1 MHPEPKVILVT
12 GASSGIGEATA
23 RLLAASG
30 HRLVLGARREDR
42 ITAIADE
49 IRAAGGDATALPL
62 DVTSRERFQAF
73 ADEALRLHGR
83 IDVLVN
89 NAGLMP
95 LSRLDELKVDEWDQ
109 MVDVNLKGV
118 FYGIAAVLPGMNARK
133 SGHIINVASVSAYS
147 TGPTVAVYSATKYA
161 VRALTEGLRSET
173 RDLRVTLI
181 SPGITTSE
189 LFGTI
194 TSDAPRQLLDSL
206 ADIAM
211 PASTIGE
218 AIAYAISQ
226 PANIDVNEIVVRPTA
241 LW

>member
-1 MHPEPKVILVT
+1 MSLSSKVILVT

-23 RLLAASG
+23 RVLAAAG
-30 HRLVLGARREDR
+30 HKLILGARREER
-42 ITAIADE
+42 INSIASE
-49 IRAAGGDATALPL
+49 IRASGGDAAALPL
-62 DVTSRERFQAF
+62 DVTDRVQFKAF
-73 ADEALRLHGR
+73 ADRAKELHGH

-89 NAGLMP
+89 NAGVMP
-95 LSRLDELKVDEWDQ
+95 LSRLDEMKVDEWDQ
-109 MVDVNLKGV
+109 MVDVNIKGV
-118 FYGIAAVLPGMNARK
+118 LYGIAAVLPGMSARK
-133 SGHIINVASVSAYS
+133 SGQIINVASVSAYS

-173 RDLRVTLI
+173 KELRVTLI

-189 LFGTI
+189 LFNTI
-194 TSDAPRQLLDSL
+194 TSNAPKQLLDSL

-211 PASTIGE
+211 PASTIAD

>member
-1 MHPEPKVILVT
+1 MSSLSKVILVT

-23 RLLAASG
+23 RVLAAAG
-30 HRLVLGARREDR
+30 HKLILGARREDR
-42 ITAIADE
+42 INAIAGE
-49 IRAAGGDATALPL
+49 IRASGGDATALPL
-62 DVTSRERFQAF
+62 DVTDRVQFQAF
-73 ADEALRLHGR
+73 ADRAKELHGR

-89 NAGLMP
+89 NAGVMP
-95 LSRLDELKVDEWDQ
+95 LSRLDEMKVEEWDQ
-109 MVDVNLKGV
+109 MVDVNIKGV
-118 FYGIAAVLPGMNARK
+118 LYGIAAVLPGMTARK

-173 RDLRVTLI
+173 KELRVTLV

-189 LFGTI
+189 LFHTI
-194 TSDAPRQLLDSL
+194 TSDAPKQLLDSL
-206 ADIAM
+206 AEIAM
-211 PASTIGE
+211 PASTIAD

>member
-1 MHPEPKVILVT
+1 MSSESKVILVT

-23 RLLAASG
+23 RLLAGTG
-30 HRLVLGARREDR
+30 HKLVLGARRLDR

-49 IRAAGGDATALPL
+49 IGAAGGDAIALQL
-62 DVTSRERFQAF
+62 DVTSRDQFQAF
-73 ADEALRLHGR
+73 ADEARRLHGR

-118 FYGIAAVLPGMNARK
+118 LYGIAAVLPGMNAQK

-173 RDLRVTLI
+173 RDVRVTLV

-194 TSDAPRQLLDSL
+194 TSDAPKQLLDSL